1 MADTSIST
9 TGTDRDPDAIER
21 DIRETQND
29 ISDTVEQLQRRLNP
43 RTILDSLIGDEQ
55 QSSQRL
61 LSAAR
66 DNPVAVALIG
76 AGALW
81 LASGR
86 GMPSMGGSG
95 QSSSA
100 SGGQSI
106 GEQGGSPRS
115 AGSWLGR
122 RSGHHDPHHQSY
134 LDYMAQHGQ
143 RDDESDEAYQRRR
156 DHARSTYFM
165 IERDHGEDDASFR
178 RRLNEAGEQLRAR
191 TSFGQSRGSSGYPAD
206 SDSSWGGGSGGSSGE
221 GALSRARQAFSAKV
235 GSAREQVRSGSSTT
249 MRRAGDFYDSN
260 PAIGGLI
267 AAALGAIVGA
277 ALPPSEVERRQLGS
291 IGQQARERL
300 SQGKDRAMEQAQR
313 MLEPSNGGQS
323 GEEDT
328 SEAAGGG
335 ISTPS

>member
-1 MADTSIST
+1 MADTSIT
-9 TGTDRDPDAIER
+9 TGTERDPDAIER

-43 RTILDSLIGDEQ
+43 KSIIDSLLGDEQ

-61 LSAAR
+61 LGAAR

-86 GMPSMGGSG
+86 GMPSMSGSGRSSGGSD
-95 QSSSA
+95 SF
-100 SGGQSI
+100 
-106 GEQGGSPRS
+106 GEQGGSRHP
-115 AGSWLGR
+115 AGSWLGGR
-122 RSGHHDPHHQSY
+122 RGHHDPHHRSY

-191 TSFGQSRGSSGYPAD
+191 TSFGTSRGSSSYPAD
-206 SDSSWGGGSGGSSGE
+206 SDGGWSGGSGGGSGE
-221 GALSRARQAFSAKV
+221 GALSRARSAFSAKV
-235 GSAREQVRSGSSTT
+235 GSARDQVRHSGGTT
-249 MRRAGDFYDSN
+249 MRRAGDYFDDN

-313 MLEPSNGGQS
+313 MLDGQT
-323 GEEDT
+323 GEQSADD
-328 SEAAGGG
+328 SSQSAAPG
-335 ISTPS
+335 SPTPS